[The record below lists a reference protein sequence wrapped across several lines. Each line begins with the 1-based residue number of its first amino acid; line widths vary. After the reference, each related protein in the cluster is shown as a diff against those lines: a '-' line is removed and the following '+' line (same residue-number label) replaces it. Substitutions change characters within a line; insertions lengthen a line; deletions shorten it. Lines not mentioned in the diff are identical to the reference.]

1 MPGKHAVLSASSS
14 KQWIHCPPSARLQE
28 PFPNDSSVF
37 AEEGT
42 WAHELCEYKVKKYLH
57 ERKKRPQSEFYTE
70 EIEQAT
76 DINAEFVISIIEGM
90 KRNGVEPSALWRSD
104 WTSRTSCRRALALV
118 T

>member
-14 KQWIHCPPSARLQE
+14 KQWLHCPPSARLQE
-28 PFPNDSSVF
+28 NFPNESSVY

-57 ERKKRPQSEFYTE
+57 ERKKRPQSEFFTE

-76 DINAEFVISIIEGM
+76 DVYAEFVISII
-90 KRNGVEPSALWRSD
+90 
-104 WTSRTSCRRALALV
+104 
-118 T
+118 